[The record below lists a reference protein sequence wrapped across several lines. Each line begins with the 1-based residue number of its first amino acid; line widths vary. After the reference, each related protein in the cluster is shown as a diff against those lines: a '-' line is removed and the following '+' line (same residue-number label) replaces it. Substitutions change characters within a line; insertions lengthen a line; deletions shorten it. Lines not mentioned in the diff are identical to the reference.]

1 MKNQFFAMS
10 HHVDQKSI
18 GMCCMSI
25 FLDFVSKTTMNDA
38 ATFLAGAAALT
49 TIIYNV
55 QKMIKENKKP

>member
-10 HHVDQKSI
+10 HHVDQRSI
-18 GMCCMSI
+18 GMCMASI
-25 FLDFVSKTTMNDA
+25 LLDYISKTTMNDV